1 MTFPLQ
7 IAERDELLARAESIR
22 PIIEADAEQNEA
34 DRTLAKTSV
43 DALYDTGLLNICVP
57 RCLGGQEADPVTQV
71 EVYEAITAM
80 DASAG
85 WCLVI
90 GATSI
95 GALGNSISDTALD
108 EVFKNGRI
116 PKASGSVFPS
126 GLAEKVD
133 GGYQVN
139 GRWAFGSAIHH
150 ADYVSTGALISENGK
165 PIRDAKGNPQ
175 LCHICVP
182 IKDVVIEDNW
192 HSNGLRGSG
201 SSHYR
206 INNVFVPD
214 EYILKRMQTQRGG
227 KLFDIPTYGY
237 VAGCHAGFA
246 LGVAKRSLSEIVAM
260 ASDTRRKLSGVHLS
274 DRGAI
279 HKELGIIS
287 SKLSGARLFALDILN
302 QLWTATNN
310 DERMSLVQW
319 GECRAA
325 MTYVTEVAAEVAA
338 FSYRYGAGSALY
350 QPHPLQRYLR
360 DIYTGIQHGVVS
372 DENYEAL
379 GKALIGKGKW
389 EPIIGG
395 RPNKDA

>member
-7 IAERDELLARAESIR
+7 IAERDELLAKAESIR
-22 PIIEADAEQNEA
+22 SILEADAEQNEA

-43 DALYDTGLLNICVP
+43 DALYDTGLLNMCVP
-57 RCLGGQEADPVTQV
+57 RSLGGLEADPVTQT
-71 EVYEAITAM
+71 EVYELVTSM

-90 GATSI
+90 GATSA
-95 GALGNSISDTALD
+95 GMLGNMISDTALD
-108 EVFKNGRI
+108 QVFKHGRI

-126 GLAEKVD
+126 GIAEKVE

-150 ADYVSTGALISENGK
+150 ADWVSTGALIGKDGK
-165 PIRDAKGNPQ
+165 PIRNDKGMPEV
-175 LCHICVP
+175 CSICVP

-201 SSHYR
+201 SSHYQ

-214 EYILKRMQTQRGG
+214 AYMLRRTNAHRGG
-227 KLFDIPTYGY
+227 KLFDIPTFGY

-246 LGVAKRSLSEIVAM
+246 LGVAKRSLAEIVAM
-260 ASDTRRKLSGVHLS
+260 ATDKRRKLSGIHLA
-274 DRGAI
+274 DRGAF
-279 HKELGIIS
+279 HKELGVIS
-287 SKLSGARLFALDILN
+287 CKLNGARLLSLDILN
-302 QLWTATNN
+302 QLWQATNRE
-310 DERMSLVQW
+310 ERMSLVQW

-325 MTYVTEVAAEVAA
+325 MTYVTEVAAEVAT
-338 FSYRYGAGSALY
+338 FCYRYGAGASLY

-372 DENYEAL
+372 EENYEAL

-395 RPNKDA
+395 GPR